1 MMYLTIG
8 LGWVI
13 AAGLAL
19 GACRMAAVG
28 DGDFSGAPGLRKP
41 LGLPLSDNEE

>member
-8 LGWVI
+8 FGWVM

-28 DGDFSGAPGLRKP
+28 DGDGSSAPGCAEAPPFAPER
-41 LGLPLSDNEE
+41 

>member
-1 MMYLTIG
+1 MMYLTMG
-8 LGWVI
+8 FGWVI

-28 DGDFSGAPGLRKP
+28 DGDCSAPGCAEASPCAPER
-41 LGLPLSDNEE
+41 